1 MIINDHHLLSVVLV
15 LLPVH
20 EVTRIMTENDYAADF
35 ATDTNTTIS
44 LPPGVEVPPGIPVAA
59 VAYLQA
65 HLMDVYGP
73 MVFG

>member
-1 MIINDHHLLSVVLV
+1 M
-15 LLPVH
+15 
-20 EVTRIMTENDYAADF
+20 MTENEYAADF
-35 ATDTNTTIS
+35 ATTTNTTIS